1 MSLAAETRD
10 AVRARP
16 SLLYAL
22 RAGVVNYTAAAERLD
37 VEGDTDSIATALRRF
52 AEDLPPLE
60 TEHRDVTVRMRSGVG
75 LAGEDVVA
83 TEEDDR
89 VLTVGD
95 VALVAAQGELTALV
109 ATGDVD
115 TRALAVVC
123 DRLAAENVLVDAAGV
138 ADDELVVVVPQR
150 QGATALQHV
159 EATFEAVPV

>member
-150 QGATALQHV
+150 QGATALRHV

>member
-52 AEDLPPLE
+52 AEDLPPAE
-60 TEHRDVTVRMRSGVG
+60 TEDRDVTVRMRSGVG

-83 TEEDDR
+83 TDDDDR

-95 VALVAAQGELTALV
+95 VALVAAQGDLTALV

-115 TRALAVVC
+115 AHALAVVC

-138 ADDELVVVVPQR
+138 AGDELVVVVPQR
-150 QGATALQHV
+150 QGATALRHV
-159 EATFEAVPV
+159 EATFEALPV